1 MVHRTVNIAILPCQ
15 FTSTVSS
22 LPMLLPSY
30 EVKGPIGHFHAS
42 FYLETMFSLGKR
54 RYGRGPV
61 GPPDPYWASKSHLCG
76 PPAAH
81 KTVAGLVFQ
90 AHNGLKCHPVRSK
103 VTSNTF
109 IPHGMPKP
117 WNHWFCPCK
126 THTFR
131 CSQGHFCTQNPI
143 LWNPRLHNRRLP

>member
-30 EVKGPIGHFHAS
+30 EVKGPIEHLNAS
-42 FYLETMFSLGKR
+42 FYLETMFSPGKR

-90 AHNGLKCHPVRSK
+90 AHNGLKCHPMRSK
-103 VTSNTF
+103 VPSDTF
-109 IPHGMPKP
+109 IPHVMP
-117 WNHWFCPCK
+117 NHGIIGS
-126 THTFR
+126 THEN
-131 CSQGHFCTQNPI
+131 SHFLMVTSSLLQLKSESSGPK
-143 LWNPRLHNRRLP
+143 LHLQRLS